1 MTQPGFGEHL
11 RYVGRDGATGLPV
24 RVNDRFIAETEKAIE
39 RYGQDAV
46 EPVPPPAPGP
56 VDIASV
62 SIAKL
67 GLSGTA
73 VGRYGLDGFG
83 RLDVPQDTNTIG
95 WNPAYCSLPGEG
107 GSTFLAAHVYYGGRP
122 GVFAALSTLQ
132 HGDEVSVSLTDGSAH
147 VYRVTSVIE
156 YALGTIDMGALLKGR
171 EGFESITLMTCSGPP
186 NEGEYA
192 FRTVV
197 LAVRA

>member
-1 MTQPGFGEHL
+1 MTQPRFGEHL

-73 VGRYGLDGFG
+73 VGPYGLGGFG
-83 RLDVPQDTNTIG
+83 RPGVPQDTTPIRPD
-95 WNPAYCSLPGEG
+95 PAHCGASSPRCRR
-107 GSTFLAAHVYYGGRP
+107 SNK
-122 GVFAALSTLQ
+122 
-132 HGDEVSVSLTDGSAH
+132 
-147 VYRVTSVIE
+147 
-156 YALGTIDMGALLKGR
+156 GTRSRCRSPMGAR
-171 EGFESITLMTCSGPP
+171 MS
-186 NEGEYA
+186 
-192 FRTVV
+192 TV
-197 LAVRA
+197 